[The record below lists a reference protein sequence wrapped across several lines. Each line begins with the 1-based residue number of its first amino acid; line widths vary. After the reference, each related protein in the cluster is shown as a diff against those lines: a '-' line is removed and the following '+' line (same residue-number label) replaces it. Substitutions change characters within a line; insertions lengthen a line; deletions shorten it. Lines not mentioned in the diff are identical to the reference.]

1 MNKKNY
7 TAETKGTIIKS
18 LLASTETP
26 RLTVAY
32 TVAGQDYTIT
42 ENVTSKSEAIK
53 IGFIPIG
60 QRKVWQV
67 KKINVGEEL
76 TIIYDPNNP
85 RKAHIK
91 GNDGKYC

>member
-1 MNKKNY
+1 MNKIDY
-7 TAETKGTIIKS
+7 TAETKGIIIKS

-26 RLTVAY
+26 RITVAY
-32 TVAGQDYTIT
+32 TVEGQNYTIT

-60 QRKVWQV
+60 QRKIWQV
-67 KKINVGEEL
+67 KKTNIGEEL

-85 RKAHIK
+85 KKAHIK
-91 GNDGKYC
+91 GNNGNYC